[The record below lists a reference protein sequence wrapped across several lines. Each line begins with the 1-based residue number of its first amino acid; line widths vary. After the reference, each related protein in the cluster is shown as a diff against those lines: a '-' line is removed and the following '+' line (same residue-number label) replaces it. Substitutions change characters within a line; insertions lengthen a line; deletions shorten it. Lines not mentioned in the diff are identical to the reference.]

1 MNNLIPFKDRLRQI
15 LYDKNITIYKL
26 VKDTSISTRI
36 FYDRGRKHKI
46 SKSMLMALA
55 YYLDMKVEDLVEGT
69 TAMDSWYV

>member
-1 MNNLIPFKDRLRQI
+1 MDKLIPFKDRLRQI
-15 LYDKNITIYKL
+15 LYDKNITTYKFI
-26 VKDTSISTRI
+26 KDTSISSRI
-36 FYDRGRKHKI
+36 LYDRGQKHKV